1 MENLN
6 NQLVGEI
13 LVDEVE
19 IMTEGIVENNE
30 IEIEEVESNLGKTIA
45 VGATLALAAVTGGV
59 FLIKKLKAN
68 KKAKIEFEATNQI
81 IETLRKAG
89 KTDEEIESYLNVSKE
104 LHEVNSEE
112 TIEE

>member
-1 MENLN
+1 MEELN
-6 NQLVGEI
+6 NQVEVL
-13 LVDEVE
+13 EVE
-19 IMTEGIVENNE
+19 GGRIIFEDEVENNE
-30 IEIEEVESNLGKTIA
+30 VEIEEVESNLGKTIA

>member
-1 MENLN
+1 MEELN
-6 NQLVGEI
+6 NQVEVL
-13 LVDEVE
+13 EVE
-19 IMTEGIVENNE
+19 GGRIIFEDEVENNE
-30 IEIEEVESNLGKTIA
+30 VEIEEVESNLGKTIA

-68 KKAKIEFEATNQI
+68 KKAKIEFEAMNQI

-104 LHEVNSEE
+104 LHEENSEE